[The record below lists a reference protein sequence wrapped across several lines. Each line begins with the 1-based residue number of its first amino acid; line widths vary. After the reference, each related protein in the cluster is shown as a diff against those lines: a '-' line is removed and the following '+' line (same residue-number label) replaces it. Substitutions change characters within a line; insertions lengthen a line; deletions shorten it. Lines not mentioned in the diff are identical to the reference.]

1 MRKIRNSTLKTLTQ
15 NLKEKYLIRT
25 WQWRK
30 RVNLDGFIGIQV
42 AQGGPN
48 HADHLLTTGRVKRHL
63 KVADLDAEVSPETVK
78 MTIDYIK

>member
-1 MRKIRNSTLKTLTQ
+1 
-15 NLKEKYLIRT
+15 
-25 WQWRK
+25 
-30 RVNLDGFIGIQV
+30 VNLDGLIGIKV

-78 MTIDYIK
+78 MTIIRIK

>member
-1 MRKIRNSTLKTLTQ
+1 MRKTLNSNLRTLIH
-15 NLKEKYLIRT
+15 NLKEKYLIRA

-30 RVNLDGFIGIQV
+30 GVNLDGLIGIQV